1 MANTHVLHMR
11 FPTDVITTLEQL
23 LNDLNMSRNEFIV
36 QAVREKIS
44 REMRLR
50 GLKKTRGSLGP
61 EDAPE
66 WTGVPAAEW
75 VRKVRGEES
84 RSRYGLPD

>member
-1 MANTHVLHMR
+1 MANNRLLHMR

-23 LNDLNMSRNEFIV
+23 MNDLNMSRNEFIV
-36 QAVREKIS
+36 QVVREKIS

-50 GLKKTRGSLGP
+50 GLKKTRGFLGP

-66 WTGVPAAEW
+66 WAGAPAAEW
-75 VRKVRGEES
+75 VRKVRLGVVLA
-84 RSRYGLPD
+84 RRGAY